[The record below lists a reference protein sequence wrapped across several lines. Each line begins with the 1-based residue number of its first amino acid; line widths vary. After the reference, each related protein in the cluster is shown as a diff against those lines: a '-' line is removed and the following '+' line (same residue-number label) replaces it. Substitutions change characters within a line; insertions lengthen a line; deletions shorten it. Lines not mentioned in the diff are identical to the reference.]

1 MCCGLPAPLPPP
13 QDGLL
18 CVFDTH
24 NLTEDEALVA
34 VLNTE
39 ASVVCAQ
46 TVHVWCAGLVERAQS
61 GGGGG
66 GGLWWG
72 GGGGLNLYPSMCV
85 WRPAC

>member
-1 MCCGLPAPLPPP
+1 MQYIHMCCGLTAPLPPP

-39 ASVVCAQ
+39 ASVVRAQ
-46 TVHVWCAGLVERAQS
+46 TVRVVCWAGGEGSVWG
-61 GGGGG
+61 
-66 GGLWWG
+66 WG
-72 GGGGLNLYPSMCV
+72 GV
-85 WRPAC
+85 TH